1 MTSVG
6 PCHHSR
12 VDAQRALGG
21 QLRLACRRLLRL
33 HNLEVV
39 QAEAVRVVAVGGAP
53 LGRVPLR
60 LRQHLAGV
68 LAHVGQGP
76 VNCEQSV

>member
-1 MTSVG
+1 
-6 PCHHSR
+6 
-12 VDAQRALGG
+12 
-21 QLRLACRRLLRL
+21 
-33 HNLEVV
+33 
-39 QAEAVRVVAVGGAP
+39 VAVGGAP